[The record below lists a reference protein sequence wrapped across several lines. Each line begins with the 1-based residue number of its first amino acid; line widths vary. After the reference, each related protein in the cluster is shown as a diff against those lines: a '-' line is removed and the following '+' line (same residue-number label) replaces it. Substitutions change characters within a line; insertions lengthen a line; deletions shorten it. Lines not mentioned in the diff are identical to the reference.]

1 MHSASCITFPIIHAH
16 SGSFSAYSKT
26 TKAPLLGDWVVSE
39 HGDEGAGAAD
49 PVPLSAVTRT
59 SDFMLTHFK
68 LFEQVS
74 PRTGAPPDSRGNDL
88 SHWRVTCHCLPT
100 QEDTVNAKLWSDV
113 FDACLDIL
121 NSQLRRH
128 GNGLMPDFM
137 VYCPSTQSFE
147 PAPGTVVE
155 GQEDSIFYWSAA
167 R

>member
-1 MHSASCITFPIIHAH
+1 MHSASCITLPMIHAY
-16 SGSFSAYSKT
+16 SVSFSAYSKT
-26 TKAPLLGDWVVSE
+26 TKAPLLGDWVVDE
-39 HGDEGAGAAD
+39 HGYEGAGAAD

-59 SDFMLTHFK
+59 SAFMLTHFK

-74 PRTGAPPDSRGNDL
+74 TRYISPLDYYGNDVT
-88 SHWRVTCHCLPT
+88 HWLVTRHCLPT

-113 FDACLDIL
+113 FDTCLDIL

-137 VYCPSTQSFE
+137 VYCPSKQSFA
-147 PAPGTVVE
+147 PAPGKVVE
-155 GQEDSIFYWSAA
+155 GPEDSIFYWSAA